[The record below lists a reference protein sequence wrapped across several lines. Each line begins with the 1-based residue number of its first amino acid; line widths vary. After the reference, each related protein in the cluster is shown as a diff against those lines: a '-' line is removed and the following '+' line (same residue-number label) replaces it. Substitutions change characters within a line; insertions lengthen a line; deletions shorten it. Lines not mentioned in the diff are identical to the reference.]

1 MIQKCFYY
9 FLFSD
14 HLKKPLQDY
23 VAKLKNVK
31 VVRTK
36 QREGLIRARLL
47 GYSASSGTVLTYL
60 DSHCECAEGRKP
72 VLLSNQKEVFT
83 ITSFWTIMIIIQ
95 SNRSVTFASCWSN
108 WSFDIT

>member
-1 MIQKCFYY
+1 MFS

-14 HLKKPLQDY
+14 HLKKPLEDY
-23 VAKLKNVK
+23 VAKLRNVK

-47 GYSASSGTVLTYL
+47 GYSASTGTVLTYL

-72 VLLSNQKEVFT
+72 GLLSNQKEVLKLHHFEPP
-83 ITSFWTIMIIIQ
+83 
-95 SNRSVTFASCWSN
+95 
-108 WSFDIT
+108 